1 MLEPSSVS
9 ALIRAE
15 NIALLSLLHSVPNS
29 TPVQAVPMPPSRN
42 PLPVYSQSCPTSY
55 PLSFEREKGLVATFA
70 FLAQTED
77 DPNHIPAVCV
87 EQDTSSGSL
96 NIILAINKTKKA
108 DGSVILKDLKQGFEK
123 IFAILGRVSESTCP
137 EEVHNYLAKPEKDGE
152 QPSNIEKD
160 VFAAIVSICSTRILQ
175 RLRLIP
181 TKRKSK
187 KKSFKAVL
195 QEAIEHVRGFDSK
208 RLTETNLSSVA
219 NVFVL
224 MSRDIVRLTDSWFRH
239 QTATRLM
246 DLIEGINRLGHVEHL
261 NALLGII
268 PNRMLD
274 PSSKSTIM
282 NIIGKVSRYR
292 EAARLLYRTSRKF
305 AIARRMRIVLVDL
318 PLAAFPTPSA
328 REFSCDLIST
338 LSRIDRAHG
347 KPESLRRIFALL
359 KTTEQEATGRFQ
371 AQCQRLLKEG
381 KIHAEVQLIAYC
393 ELQTQ
398 ILQPRVICSSK
409 KACLLCNL
417 FILTY
422 GKVYTPA
429 SHGRLYP
436 GWQLPLLP
444 PLNKAKENFNEAL
457 EAHIR
462 QSLSTLFTRQQQ
474 TTYPCPNE
482 STLLTLPVSLSTNS
496 TTSQSQIDGSE
507 VVQPPSHGSE
517 ERSRL
522 LPLTMA
528 EASMTSEQQKIES
541 KTDVLTANNTAV
553 SGTDSQLTLP
563 AFTGSERARSE
574 TLSIKDCDTRNLSQG
589 LPSYDTVFCNKVS
602 PFYIAGCLEVQV
614 EVSSGLKSLAYS
626 IEWLTDD
633 ETKVV
638 RQGRHSIPLIDARE
652 LMSEISLQDHNSFL
666 ITAKGTIARVKLF
679 CYSS

>member
-1 MLEPSSVS
+1 
-9 ALIRAE
+9 
-15 NIALLSLLHSVPNS
+15 
-29 TPVQAVPMPPSRN
+29 
-42 PLPVYSQSCPTSY
+42 
-55 PLSFEREKGLVATFA
+55 
-70 FLAQTED
+70 
-77 DPNHIPAVCV
+77 
-87 EQDTSSGSL
+87 
-96 NIILAINKTKKA
+96 
-108 DGSVILKDLKQGFEK
+108 
-123 IFAILGRVSESTCP
+123 
-137 EEVHNYLAKPEKDGE
+137 VHNYLAKPEKDGQ
-152 QPSNIEKD
+152 QPLNIEKD
-160 VFAAIVSICSTRILQ
+160 VLAAIVSMCSTRILQ

-187 KKSFKAVL
+187 RKSFKAVL
-195 QEAIEHVRGFDSK
+195 QEAIEHVRGIDSK
-208 RLTETNLSSVA
+208 RLTEMNLSPVA

-246 DLIEGINRLGHVEHL
+246 DLVEGINRLGHIEHI

-274 PSSKSTIM
+274 PSSKSTII

-305 AIARRMRIVLVDL
+305 AIARRMRIVVVDL
-318 PLAAFPTPSA
+318 PLAAFPTPPA
-328 REFSCDLIST
+328 PEFSCGLIST
-338 LSRIDRAHG
+338 LSRIDGAHG
-347 KPESLRRIFALL
+347 KPESLRRIFTLL

-436 GWQLPLLP
+436 GWRLPLLQ

-482 STLLTLPVSLSTNS
+482 STLLTLPGSLDTNL
-496 TTSQSQIDGSE
+496 TTLQSQLDGSE

-517 ERSRL
+517 EGSHL

-528 EASMTSEQQKIES
+528 EASTASEQQKIES

-589 LPSYDTVFCNKVS
+589 LPSYGTAFFNKVS
-602 PFYIAGCLEVQV
+602 PFYVAGCLEVQV
-614 EVSSGLKSLAYS
+614 EVPSGLKSLAYS

-633 ETKVV
+633 ETEVV

-652 LMSEISLQDHNSFL
+652 LMPEISLQDHNSFL
-666 ITAKGTIARVKLF
+666 ITAKGTIARVRLF